1 VAAQCLVNRGQHG
14 PLSIAELQFRYEG
27 GAIAGA
33 DLPRHDE
40 PQHGRCVLALVMHA
54 LLRLI
59 ACRIGHGILAVEHRA
74 EIAHV
79 CACCDKR

>member
-1 VAAQCLVNRGQHG
+1 
-14 PLSIAELQFRYEG
+14 
-27 GAIAGA
+27 
-33 DLPRHDE
+33 
-40 PQHGRCVLALVMHA
+40 MHA

-59 ACRIGHGILAVEHRA
+59 ACRMGHGILAVEHRA